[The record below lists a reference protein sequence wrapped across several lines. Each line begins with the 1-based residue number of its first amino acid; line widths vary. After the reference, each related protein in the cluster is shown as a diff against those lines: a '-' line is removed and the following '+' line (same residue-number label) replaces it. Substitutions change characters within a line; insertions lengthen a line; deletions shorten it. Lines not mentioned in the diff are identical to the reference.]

1 MSQDT
6 TVVESHDEGHPTAG
20 LYFKIAMILSVV
32 TAIEVGIFYL
42 EWLGHWI
49 IPVLFVLSAGKFALV
64 AMYYMHL
71 KFDHNLFSYMFVGGF
86 VLATSVIF
94 ALMFLF
100 QSLI

>member
-1 MSQDT
+1 MSQET
-6 TVVESHDEGHPTAG
+6 TSSEVHTGHPTSV
-20 LYFKIAMILSVV
+20 LYFKIAMILSTV

-71 KFDHNLFSYMFVGGF
+71 KFEHKIFSILFVGGF
-86 VLATSVIF
+86 MLAATVII
-94 ALMFLF
+94 ALMVLF
-100 QSLI
+100 KSLF